1 MCFSFPRW
9 HLYMGLWSIHMYS
22 ICPCLLVLG
31 AALGSITKTLETWRG
46 SKTPVS
52 LSIELFTWSL
62 NWLRLNI
69 SVVWDSS
76 LCFFLWILP
85 LLAVRFRLL
94 KHTRLNVVAFLNEL
108 PKTQHDIASFNVDV
122 NTFTVR
128 SCLFCQTQLVLVI
141 NLILSLGVMYL
152 Y

>member
-1 MCFSFPRW
+1 MDLLFTSFCLVCFSFPQW

-69 SVVWDSS
+69 SVIWDSS
-76 LCFFLWILP
+76 LCFLLWILP

-128 SCLFCQTQLVLVI
+128 SCLFG
-141 NLILSLGVMYL
+141 LS
-152 Y
+152 